1 MHDVGRTRDSLHL
14 MKSSTEHTNIII
26 YQQYTLNNG
35 TDTEGCDS
43 LLVTGN
49 IPHHKSQQETK
60 QVARNTTVR
69 KKHNG

>member
-1 MHDVGRTRDSLHL
+1 M
-14 MKSSTEHTNIII
+14 
-26 YQQYTLNNG
+26 NNG

-60 QVARNTTVR
+60 QVARNTTVKETQR
-69 KKHNG
+69 LARNITLAKKNKRTNEQKHNG